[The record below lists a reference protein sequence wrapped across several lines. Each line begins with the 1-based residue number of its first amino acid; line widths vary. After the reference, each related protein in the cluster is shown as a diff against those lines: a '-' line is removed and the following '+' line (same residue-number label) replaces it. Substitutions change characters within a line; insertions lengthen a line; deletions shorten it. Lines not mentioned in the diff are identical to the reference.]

1 MGIRGASSS
10 FTMGQG
16 FGADLIE
23 SDDGAL
29 QMRVSG
35 FDGPPVRI
43 EVMNLMGHRGA
54 QSRGGR
60 FQQGSSDERADM
72 RSFLSDMMPGSLVSS
87 HLNGMRA
94 TTPNYVHPRG
104 ARPSGSNTNLIG
116 IGSSSPYPVT
126 HPLLKVSDP
135 GQARLL
141 QNAGTGRAG
150 SSTSSSGIFGAIS
163 SAIRE
168 RGLHGHDDVRQARLS
183 VSTRRRALGPI
194 VSDRRWGTDIGEVEV
209 VGSRMPSLLV
219 TVESALFDQIEVP
232 KEKEKEKAR
241 KEKIGLSTKASSS
254 RRRYLNGEEDGESS
268 GSEDEFSGDDSLLE
282 PFQGDRHNYGGGGD
296 DEEDDGDEEE
306 EAEAELYDDADASDH
321 GFSVRE
327 EEECKEEGE
336 LEETKEGD
344 DDDDEEEEEKEDKPL
359 ESDDHNPSIGE
370 NMPDNSVSITSITVP
385 LSSTSITTSTLV
397 PISTSREIE
406 DNDDSHSNSAMS
418 TDEPTNSTIRSLMS
432 DDEALPVMMGIDMA
446 SSSSESVIPSDIIA
460 PSATVPIPVPVPI
473 VSGIFPGVSDEV
485 WVALPFEMQTELLV
499 SIGTGTG
506 TGIGTVVEGAIISEG
521 MTDSEDEEAIA

>member
-1 MGIRGASSS
+1 MGARGASSS
-10 FTMGQG
+10 FSMGQG

-60 FQQGSSDERADM
+60 SQHGSSDERADM
-72 RSFLSDMMPGSLVSS
+72 RSFLSDMMPGSLVAS
-87 HLNGMRA
+87 HLNGLRA

-209 VGSRMPSLLV
+209 VGSRLPSLLV
-219 TVESALFDQIEVP
+219 TVESALFDQIEAP

-241 KEKIGLSTKASSS
+241 KDKVGVSSKALSG
-254 RRRYLNGEEDGESS
+254 RRRNLHGEEDGESS
-268 GSEDEFSGDDSLLE
+268 GSEDEFLRDDSLME
-282 PFQGDRHNYGGGGD
+282 PFDPLHYPAGD
-296 DEEDDGDEEE
+296 DEDEDEDGDEE
-306 EAEAELYDDADASDH
+306 AESETEFYDYADPSGHDFA
-321 GFSVRE
+321 VRE

-344 DDDDEEEEEKEDKPL
+344 DEDEGKEEKDKPL
-359 ESDDHNPSIGE
+359 ESDEHTPSMIGE
-370 NMPDNSVSITSITVP
+370 NIPETSIAVTSLIIP
-385 LSSTSITTSTLV
+385 LSSSPIASSTLQ
-397 PISTSREIE
+397 PASTVSEIQE
-406 DNDDSHSNSAMS
+406 KDDSFSNSLMS
-418 TDEPTNSTIRSLMS
+418 TDESVNSTTRSIMS
-432 DDEALPVMMGIDMA
+432 DDVNFSSMNGVDIGINDSNSSA
-446 SSSSESVIPSDIIA
+446 SSSSSEPVITLDVTEPSVSI
-460 PSATVPIPVPVPI
+460 PIPVPVPMPI

-499 SIGTGTG
+499 SIGMQAEADALLDAEITATG
-506 TGIGTVVEGAIISEG
+506 
-521 MTDSEDEEAIA
+521 M